1 MSTQVVCPTSSSVRH
16 IKPISVTRSRSSIIL
31 HEGIYIQSDRN
42 YLPAHS
48 RDEQAA
54 AIALVSISKAPVL
67 PAVAHHA
74 VRQAQDATSNLA
86 DASPESTA
94 SADSPGSTGS
104 QVSQLNKGKARATRS
119 PSSTNKSL
127 SRKASHR
134 GPSKEAREKQD
145 ALREQWKARAKAIE
159 TPRGTQANDFHLF
172 VMSWVRN
179 EVTPYPDDAWAALVA
194 IAIDRSFV
202 QVKHWFS
209 NQRQVAARKGTSRLE
224 DVETVTVDGRS
235 FRLWRK
241 AVESSGPWSDEHFET
256 ALQKVVRGQQ
266 AKYEAQ
272 LAAIEWQ
279 ATEVTHE

>member
-1 MSTQVVCPTSSSVRH
+1 MTTQIVCPTSSSVRY
-16 IKPISVTRSRSSIIL
+16 IKPICVTRSSSRVFY
-31 HEGIYIQSDRN
+31 EGKWIQSDRD
-42 YLPAHS
+42 YLPAVS

-54 AIALVSISKAPVL
+54 AIALLAFSKAPV
-67 PAVAHHA
+67 PPTVTHHA

-104 QVSQLNKGKARATRS
+104 QVAQSNKGKARATRS
-119 PSSTNKSL
+119 PSCTNRGL

-134 GPSKEAREKQD
+134 GPGKEAREKQD
-145 ALREQWKARAKAIE
+145 AIREQWKSRAKAIE

-224 DVETVTVDGRS
+224 EVETVTVDGRS

-241 AVESSGPWSDEHFET
+241 AVESSGPWSDEHFEA
-256 ALQKVVRGQQ
+256 ALQKVIRGQQ

-272 LAAIEWQ
+272 LAAMI
-279 ATEVTHE
+279 

>member
-16 IKPISVTRSRSSIIL
+16 IKPISVTRSRKSIIL
-31 HEGIYIQSDRN
+31 HEDKWIQSDLK
-42 YLPAHS
+42 YLPAVS
-48 RDEQAA
+48 RDDQAA
-54 AIALVSISKAPVL
+54 AIALASIAEAPV
-67 PAVAHHA
+67 PRAVAHHA

-86 DASPESTA
+86 DASPRSAA
-94 SADSPGSTGS
+94 SADLLEPTGS
-104 QVSQLNKGKARATRS
+104 KVTQPNKGKARATRS
-119 PSSTNKSL
+119 PSSTSSGL

-134 GPSKEAREKQD
+134 GPGKEAREKQD
-145 ALREQWKARAKAIE
+145 AIREQWKARAKAIE

-241 AVESSGPWSDEHFET
+241 VVESSGPWSDEHFDA
-256 ALQKVVRGQQ
+256 ALQEVIRGQQ

-272 LAAIEWQ
+272 LAAMI
-279 ATEVTHE
+279 